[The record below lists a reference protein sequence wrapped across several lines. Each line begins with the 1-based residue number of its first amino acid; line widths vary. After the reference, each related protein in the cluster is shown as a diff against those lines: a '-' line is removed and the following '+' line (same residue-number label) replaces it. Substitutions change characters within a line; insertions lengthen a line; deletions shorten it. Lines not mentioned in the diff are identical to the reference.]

1 MMGKYLGSADQKILW
16 YFEKEY
22 FLNKKYSLGP
32 MCLPT
37 TIIYTKNT
45 LDYKYTI

>member
-16 YFEKEY
+16 YFEY

-37 TIIYTKNT
+37 TIIYIYTKNT